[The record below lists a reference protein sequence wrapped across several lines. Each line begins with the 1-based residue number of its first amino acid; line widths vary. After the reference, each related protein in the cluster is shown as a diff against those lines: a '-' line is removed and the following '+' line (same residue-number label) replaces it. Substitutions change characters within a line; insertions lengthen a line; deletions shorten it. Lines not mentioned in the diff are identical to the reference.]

1 MSDLNNPRTLEGLR
15 EKIRAIAAATSLAQA
30 QYDHTYQSGWIGA
43 LYWTGVIDRAVHDQ
57 LLAEI
62 VDALQGWQPPKG

>member
-15 EKIRAIAAATSLAQA
+15 EKIRAIAGAPSLAQA
-30 QYDHTYQSGWIGA
+30 QYDHAYQFGWIGA
-43 LYWTGVIDRAVHDQ
+43 LYWAGLIDRTVHDQ

-62 VDALQGWQPPKG
+62 VYALQGWQPPQG